1 MHKWIKA
8 LTGGL
13 VLSLAVSFFGF
24 VGTCSDIRDSVLRV
38 HILANSD
45 SEEDQQL
52 KLQVRDAVVQAG
64 ADLLDGTEDQA
75 TARRLVEETL
85 PTLCEAAQRCV
96 WDHGYDYTV
105 HAQLTD
111 MYFTTRTYDSGTFP
125 AGVYEAVRFTI
136 GEGKGK
142 NWWCVMYPPLCVSAA
157 TEIDEA
163 FTDTQSDIL
172 QNGNRYRVRFKVVEW
187 VERLL
192 SMF

>member
-1 MHKWIKA
+1 MSRWIKV

-24 VGTCSDIRDSVLRV
+24 AGTCDTIRDSVLRV

-45 SEEDQQL
+45 SDEDQQL
-52 KLQVRDAVVQAG
+52 KLQVRDAVVRAG
-64 ADLLDGTEDQA
+64 ADLFDGGEDK
-75 TARRLVEETL
+75 TAARARIREAL
-85 PTLCEAAQRCV
+85 PMLCEVAQACV
-96 WDHGYDYTV
+96 REHGYDYPV
-105 HAQLTD
+105 RAELTD

-157 TEIDEA
+157 TDLDGA
-163 FTDTQSDIL
+163 FTDSQSDVL

-192 SMF
+192 SLF